1 MCMPKTLLPGL
12 FLECSTLNPYV
23 EDLGKLRWSQGY
35 EGGVTVLN
43 LFPKEDTYSYRGW
56 IMSDH
61 FWKRAFG
68 IFGYGLAAEIVIFL
82 VMLLI
87 FVVLELGLRLILP

>member
-1 MCMPKTLLPGL
+1 MPKTLLAGL
-12 FLECSTLNPYV
+12 FLGCSTLYPYV
-23 EDLGKLRWSQGY
+23 EDPGELRWSQGY
-35 EGGVTVLN
+35 EGGSSMLN
-43 LFPKEDTYSYRGW
+43 LFPREDTYSYRGW
-56 IMSDH
+56 IVSDH